1 MGNSNGGG
9 NGSAAPSNGP
19 SPAVVQ
25 ILTQAAARTGSGEP
39 SDKEGESNFDLS
51 RGPQTPTEDPHEED
65 SYDPCDPTESPE
77 LDNDGDDDVILDE
90 DDMFNGLL
98 TKEQNGNQK
107 SSTGGG
113 GGVETDIPFLES
125 DKNGGGDDDID
136 DGVDNDVVPVD
147 MDMDSPFSPQSSELS
162 DIFEPPSALN
172 TPLTNKKL
180 AAKQRPQHKFSSSS
194 RQKSKASSA
203 AASGNTSNFVI
214 FPPRLSQ
221 TMHN

>member
-1 MGNSNGGG
+1 
-9 NGSAAPSNGP
+9 
-19 SPAVVQ
+19 
-25 ILTQAAARTGSGEP
+25 
-39 SDKEGESNFDLS
+39 
-51 RGPQTPTEDPHEED
+51 
-65 SYDPCDPTESPE
+65 
-77 LDNDGDDDVILDE
+77 
-90 DDMFNGLL
+90 MFNGLL

-113 GGVETDIPFLES
+113 VETDIPFLES
-125 DKNGGGDDDID
+125 DKNGGGGGDDDID

-203 AASGNTSNFVI
+203 AASGK
-214 FPPRLSQ
+214 PPSK
-221 TMHN
+221 N